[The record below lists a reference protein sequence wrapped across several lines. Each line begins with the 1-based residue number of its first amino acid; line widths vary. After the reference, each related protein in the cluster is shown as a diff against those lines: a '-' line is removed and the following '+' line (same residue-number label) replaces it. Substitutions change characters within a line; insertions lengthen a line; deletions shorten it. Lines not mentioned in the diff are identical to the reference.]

1 VFLKPKP
8 QNISINIDSK
18 LQNNKSMALFGSG
31 VNSNLDPKFQKH
43 MQLWMFWH
51 TIMEGNAKY
60 NLTTSCSIKIECIK
74 QSGTNKCSLQ
84 YSVSKT
90 PSMSPNSIAYKKAA
104 IEGWQFVEVEA
115 GGAQNI
121 KQASISS
128 QKEKCTTKVGS
139 SLWKLYYRMPLM
151 QRASLGQ
158 AGGEERD
165 REWVFTKHWNW
176 APWPH
181 NPAKTSIYRHYLGN
195 RQETIPLSVLLH
207 FLKRLAGESS
217 IHFVNFLSK
226 VTKERRTINYW
237 LSNEQK
243 IVHLK
248 RAF

>member
-104 IEGWQFVEVEA
+104 IEG
-115 GGAQNI
+115 
-121 KQASISS
+121 
-128 QKEKCTTKVGS
+128 
-139 SLWKLYYRMPLM
+139 
-151 QRASLGQ
+151 
-158 AGGEERD
+158 
-165 REWVFTKHWNW
+165 
-176 APWPH
+176 
-181 NPAKTSIYRHYLGN
+181 
-195 RQETIPLSVLLH
+195 
-207 FLKRLAGESS
+207 
-217 IHFVNFLSK
+217 
-226 VTKERRTINYW
+226 
-237 LSNEQK
+237 
-243 IVHLK
+243 
-248 RAF
+248 